1 VLLASC
7 AVLALVLA
15 AAGLYGVIAYAVSRR
30 TTEIGIRMALGASA
44 RDVVVM
50 VLREGARIAIAG
62 VAVGV
67 AASAALTRL
76 VSGLLFGVAPN
87 DPLSFAIAAAAILVI
102 ALVSSYLPARRAA
115 AVDPLI
121 ALRAE

>member
-1 VLLASC
+1 MLLASC